1 MDMQANIN
9 QPPHEREI
17 GYVTPCKPKI
27 AQLEVPGVCVQL
39 HREARKGK
47 ARTYEEEQALLQ

>member
-1 MDMQANIN
+1 MQANIN